1 MVSSIWGYIL
11 SRELTLCEL
20 ASHVAAL
27 EESGVSLRFTLRYN
41 PTYIE
46 LSERLERYVERSG
59 GTIVADESL
68 PNWRC
73 ILTDE
78 ALVGEAK

>member
-1 MVSSIWGYIL
+1 V
-11 SRELTLCEL
+11 RELTLCEL

-27 EESGVSLRFTLRYN
+27 EAAGVSLRFTLRYN

-59 GTIVADESL
+59 GSIEV
-68 PNWRC
+68 
-73 ILTDE
+73 DE
-78 ALVGEAK
+78 ALPHWRCVLEAETLLGEKL